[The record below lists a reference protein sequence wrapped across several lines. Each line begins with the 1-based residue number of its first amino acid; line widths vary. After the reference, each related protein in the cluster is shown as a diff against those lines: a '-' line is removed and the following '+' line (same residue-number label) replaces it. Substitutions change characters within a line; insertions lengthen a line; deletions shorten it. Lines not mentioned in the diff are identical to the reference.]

1 MIDYEQ
7 LNAQWRERE
16 ERLREAN
23 DESRQAI
30 FDALTGLGIERIE
43 ITFDG
48 YGDSG
53 QIDNVA
59 VTGGSESLSGD
70 VTVTRVPGNG
80 AGEQHTCPLAEAVED
95 LCYGLLEQEHCG
107 WQDNDGAYG
116 TFVFD
121 VEKRL
126 VSLECHVRYSAI
138 ETSLHD
144 FGEA

>member
-23 DESRQAI
+23 DESRQAV

-70 VTVTRVPGNG
+70 VTVTRV
-80 AGEQHTCPLAEAVED
+80 
-95 LCYGLLEQEHCG
+95 
-107 WQDNDGAYG
+107 
-116 TFVFD
+116 
-121 VEKRL
+121 
-126 VSLECHVRYSAI
+126 
-138 ETSLHD
+138 
-144 FGEA
+144 